1 METKDL
7 IYIDWNLFSI
17 LKEPKLETHIILD
30 KFLKENADK
39 ITIVYSDAHLGDLS
53 KTSSS
58 LLRNNDLEYLS
69 KKTKDLTIVKY
80 FGRDYVDVERRNPKE
95 FYNQNVYDNSDS
107 VLIQFQIA
115 VKHITDNWGE
125 IRDGIIQNHFKT
137 DPKNICN
144 FSPSQLDELIKMI
157 GLTNSLQEFIE
168 YGLNLRGDTKNN
180 PLTHIDYYMTAY
192 MNLDLIGFYPDAMNE
207 NQGFD
212 NLLNDSKHSAYGSIC
227 KAFITND
234 NKCYLKSKFLFEYYG
249 SKSKLIKTCKVKNVD
264 DLEKSLNEI
273 IK

>member
-1 METKDL
+1 VQTKDL

-17 LKEPKLETHIILD
+17 LKDPKLETHILLD
-30 KFLKENADK
+30 NFLKSNIEK
-39 ITIVYSDAHLGDLS
+39 ITVAYSDAHLGDLD
-53 KTSSS
+53 KTSDK
-58 LLRNNDLEYLS
+58 LLRDNDLEYLS
-69 KKTKDLTIVKY
+69 RMTKDLTIVKY
-80 FGRDYVDVERRNPKE
+80 FGRAYVDVEKRNPKK
-95 FYNQNVYDNSDS
+95 FYEQNVFDNSDTA
-107 VLIQFQIA
+107 LLQFQVA
-115 VKHITDNWGE
+115 VKHITDNWGG
-125 IRDGIIQNHFKT
+125 IRDGIIQSYFKT

-157 GLTNSLQEFIE
+157 GLSNSLEEFIQF
-168 YGLNLRGDTKNN
+168 GLNLRGDTKNN

-207 NQGFD
+207 NKGFE

-234 NKCYLKSKFLFEYYG
+234 NKCYLKSKFLFDYYK
-249 SKSKLIKTCKVKNVD
+249 SESKLIKTCKVKNIGE
-264 DLEKSLNEI
+264 LERSLNEL

>member
-1 METKDL
+1 MQTKDL

-17 LKEPKLETHIILD
+17 LKEPKLDAHILLD
-30 KFLKENADK
+30 DFLKTNTEK
-39 ITIVYSDAHLGDLS
+39 ITIVYSDAHLGDLG
-53 KTSSS
+53 KTSDRHF
-58 LLRNNDLEYLS
+58 RNNDLEYLS
-69 KKTKDLTIVKY
+69 KLTKDLTIVKY
-80 FGRDYVDVERRNPKE
+80 FGRGYVDIEKRNPRE
-95 FYNQNVYDNSDS
+95 FYETNVFDNADAP
-107 VLIQFQIA
+107 LMQFQIA
-115 VKHITDNWGE
+115 VKQITDNWGG
-125 IRDGIIQNHFKT
+125 IRDGIIQTHFKT

-157 GLTNSLQEFIE
+157 GLSNSLEEFIQ
-168 YGLNLRGDTKNN
+168 YGLNLRGDTTNN

-234 NKCYLKSKFLFEYYG
+234 NKCYLKSKFLFDYYR
-249 SKSKLIKTCKVKNVD
+249 SESKLIKTCKVKNIA
-264 DLEKSLNEI
+264 DLENSLNEL

>member
-249 SKSKLIKTCKVKNVD
+249 SKSKLIKTCKVKNVE

>member
-1 METKDL
+1 VETTDL

-17 LKEPKLETHIILD
+17 LKEPKLETHVLLAE
-30 KFLKENADK
+30 FLKENAEK

-53 KTSSS
+53 KTSNI

-69 KKTKDLTIVKY
+69 KKTNDLTIVKY
-80 FGRDYVDVERRNPKE
+80 FGRDYVDVEKRNAKE
-95 FYNQNVYDNSDS
+95 FYNTNVYDNSDS
-107 VLIQFQIA
+107 MLMQFQIA
-115 VKHITDNWGE
+115 VKNITDNWGGV
-125 IRDGIIQNHFKT
+125 RDGIIQTHFKT

-144 FSPSQLDELIKMI
+144 FSPKQLDELIKMI
-157 GLTNSLQEFIE
+157 GLTNSLDEFVQF
-168 YGLNLRGDTKNN
+168 GLNLHGDTKSNS
-180 PLTHIDYYMTAY
+180 LTHIDYYMTAY

-207 NQGFD
+207 KQGFD

-234 NKCYLKSKFLFEYYG
+234 NKCYLKSKFLFDYYG
-249 SKSKLIKTCKVKNVD
+249 SKSKLIKTCKVKDISDFQN
-264 DLEKSLNEI
+264 SLNEI

>member
-1 METKDL
+1 VETTDL

-17 LKEPKLETHIILD
+17 LKEPKLETHVLLAE
-30 KFLKENADK
+30 FLKENAEK

-53 KTSSS
+53 KTSNI

-69 KKTKDLTIVKY
+69 KKTNDLTIVKY
-80 FGRDYVDVERRNPKE
+80 FGRDYVDVEKRNAKE
-95 FYNQNVYDNSDS
+95 FYNTNVYDNSDS
-107 VLIQFQIA
+107 MLMQFQIA
-115 VKHITDNWGE
+115 VKNITDNWGGV
-125 IRDGIIQNHFKT
+125 RDGIIQTHFKT

-144 FSPSQLDELIKMI
+144 FSPKQLDELIKMI
-157 GLTNSLQEFIE
+157 GLTNSLDEFVQF
-168 YGLNLRGDTKNN
+168 GLNLRGDTKSNS
-180 PLTHIDYYMTAY
+180 LTHIDYYMTAY

-207 NQGFD
+207 KQGFD

-234 NKCYLKSKFLFEYYG
+234 NKCYLKSKFLFDYYG
-249 SKSKLIKTCKVKNVD
+249 SKSKLIKTCKVKDISDFQN
-264 DLEKSLNEI
+264 SLNEI

>member
-17 LKEPKLETHIILD
+17 LKEPKLEPQIILD
-30 KFLKENADK
+30 KFLKENVDK

-53 KTSSS
+53 KTANT

-107 VLIQFQIA
+107 VLMQFQIA

-249 SKSKLIKTCKVKNVD
+249 SKSKLIKTCKVKNVE
-264 DLEKSLNEI
+264 DLENSLNEI

>member
-7 IYIDWNLFSI
+7 VYIDWNLFSI

-53 KTSSS
+53 KTSNTS
-58 LLRNNDLEYLS
+58 LRNNDLEYLS

-95 FYNQNVYDNSDS
+95 FHNQNVYDNSDS

-168 YGLNLRGDTKNN
+168 YGLSLRGDTKNN

-192 MNLDLIGFYPDAMNE
+192 MNLDLIGFYPDAMNK

-249 SKSKLIKTCKVKNVD
+249 SKSKLIKTCKVKNVK
-264 DLEKSLNEI
+264 DLENSLNEI